1 MEGREQRFLKK
12 DAVGNSLYFLSHN
25 FLVWEADTVVFNLR
39 CFCEPGTGV
48 RGCLRNSGQARTVL
62 FSFSRNLH
70 PVLHNAC
77 TRSHS
82 HHQYDDLFLPLL
94 SFLSRISIYWVPS
107 TPYVF
112 WNPRGF
118 WHGLLNPLSIVN
130 LFNPG
135 TRSPHVFIR
144 ADVTWGGGPRW
155 LQPLRRP
162 SQ

>member
-77 TRSHS
+77 TSSHS

-118 WHGLLNPLSIVN
+118 WHGLLNPEYCESIQSWNQVPACFYQSRCN
-130 LFNPG
+130 LG
-135 TRSPHVFIR
+135 
-144 ADVTWGGGPRW
+144 RW
-155 LQPLRRP
+155 PKMVAA
-162 SQ
+162 S